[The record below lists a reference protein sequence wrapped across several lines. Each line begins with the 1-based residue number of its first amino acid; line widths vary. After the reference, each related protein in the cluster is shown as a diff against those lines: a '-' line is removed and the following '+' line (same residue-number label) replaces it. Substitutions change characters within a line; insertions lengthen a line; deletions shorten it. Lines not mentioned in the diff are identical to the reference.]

1 MSVLHLAAAVAVATI
16 GFSAAPA
23 ASQVILLGG
32 KSTIGA
38 DSASGQSIRI
48 ISANS
53 GGARVS
59 IDTDPD
65 VALVCDDKVQKTT
78 CYAWV
83 KTGSV
88 IRVSLRRPA
97 SPRTL
102 PGQGAAPMPG
112 QWAYDCVGTTG
123 PDCTVTMNQS
133 RTVFV
138 DWAADTAKRA
148 Q

>member
-1 MSVLHLAAAVAVATI
+1 MVILRLTAGCIVAALGFGPSVAAA
-16 GFSAAPA
+16 
-23 ASQVILLGG
+23 QVVLLGG

-48 ISANS
+48 VSANS

-59 IDTDPD
+59 IDADPD
-65 VALVCDDKVQKTT
+65 VALVCGDKPDRTT

-88 IRVSLRRPA
+88 IQVALRRPQ

-102 PGQGAAPMPG
+102 PGQGLAPSPA
-112 QWAYDCVGTTG
+112 QWAFDCVGTTG
-123 PDCTVTMNQS
+123 PDCTVTMNQP

-138 DWAADTAKRA
+138 DWAAGPKRA

>member
-1 MSVLHLAAAVAVATI
+1 MAMQFAGSVLGAVMLCAM
-16 GFSAAPA
+16 PA
-23 ASQVILLGG
+23 AMVIAVPARAQVLLLDG

-48 ISANS
+48 VSANP

-59 IDTDPD
+59 IDTHPD
-65 VALVCDDKVQKTT
+65 VALICDDKAPRTS

-97 SPRTL
+97 GPRML
-102 PGQGAAPMPG
+102 PGQGAAPKPG
-112 QWAYDCVGTTG
+112 QWGFDCVGTMG
-123 PDCTVTMNQS
+123 PDCTVTMNQA

-138 DWAADTAKRA
+138 DWGR
-148 Q
+148 

>member
-1 MSVLHLAAAVAVATI
+1 MSRPGFASACVAAALSAIATPVAA
-16 GFSAAPA
+16 
-23 ASQVILLGG
+23 QVVLLDG

-38 DSASGQSIRI
+38 DSVSGQSIRI
-48 ISANS
+48 VSAHS

-65 VALVCDDKVQKTT
+65 VALVCDDKSEKTT

-97 SPRTL
+97 TLRTL
-102 PGQGAAPMPG
+102 PGQGAAPAPG

-123 PDCTVTMNQS
+123 PDCTVTMNQT

-138 DWAADTAKRA
+138 DWTAAPKRG

>member
-1 MSVLHLAAAVAVATI
+1 MAILRFTAGCVITALGFGPVGAAA
-16 GFSAAPA
+16 
-23 ASQVILLGG
+23 QVVLLGG

-48 ISANS
+48 VSANS

-59 IDTDPD
+59 IDADPD
-65 VALVCDDKVQKTT
+65 VALVCDDKPDKTT

-88 IRVSLRRPA
+88 IRVAMRRPQ

-102 PGQGAAPMPG
+102 PGQGTAPNPA
-112 QWAYDCVGTTG
+112 QWAFDCVGTTG
-123 PDCTVTMNQS
+123 PDCTVTMSQP

-138 DWAADTAKRA
+138 DWAAGPKRA

>member
-1 MSVLHLAAAVAVATI
+1 MSRPGFVLACAAAALGAAAT
-16 GFSAAPA
+16 PA
-23 ASQVILLGG
+23 AAQVVLLDG

-48 ISANS
+48 VSAHS

-65 VALVCDDKVQKTT
+65 VALVCDYKSEKTT

-97 SPRTL
+97 TPRTM
-102 PGQGAAPMPG
+102 PGQGAAPAPG

-123 PDCTVTMNQS
+123 PDCTVTMNQT

-138 DWAADTAKRA
+138 DWAAGSRGR
-148 Q
+148 